1 MEEYKS
7 YYECK
12 RCFFKFY
19 QKNDMKRHINKKKL
33 CIRTIESY
41 KICEDKLVELSLIRN
56 KKKECKHNL
65 SLLSSSKSDDYTSE
79 TDLPK
84 IHCSINNNEHLN
96 NDGISINNSEINN
109 INNINNIS
117 ININLLKSFDEDWDT
132 SEIDINKKLILLLN
146 NSKFTKTLEHI
157 LENEVNLNVIID
169 NTSHNGLVYK
179 NKELVIMNIK
189 DIVQKSMEKL
199 HKHLCD
205 FHKDVI
211 DPNKNDITKNT
222 INMLNNELQ
231 TVNEKYNDFKNNEQI
246 KDTVN
251 NFFTNIY
258 NTKKETTIKKYD
270 EITNT
275 GF

>member
-19 QKNDMKRHINKKKL
+19 QKNDMKRHINKKNL
-33 CIRTIESY
+33 CSRTIESY

-56 KKKECKHNL
+56 KKKEFKNNCSFL
-65 SLLSSSKSDDYTSE
+65 QSTKSDDLTSE

-84 IHCSINNNEHLN
+84 INCAINNNEHLN
-96 NDGISINNSEINN
+96 NDSISINNSEINN

-211 DPNKNDITKNT
+211 DPNKNDVTKNT

-231 TVNEKYNDFKNNEQI
+231 TVNEKYDDFKNNEEI

-258 NTKKETTIKKYD
+258 NTKKETTIKKYG
-270 EITNT
+270 EITNI